1 MTISWTRR
9 RFLQTSAIAT
19 ATVLT
24 IAACGGNNQTSSSDG
39 SGSPV
44 EVTLVSYAVTQA
56 AYEKIIPKFAA
67 QWKEK
72 TGQEVRFNQSYGGS
86 GSQTR
91 AVIDGLEADVVALAL
106 ESDTLRIEEAGLI
119 KPGWQQRV
127 PNNGIITNSVIALVT
142 RPGNPKGIQGWTD
155 LTKPDVQIVTANPK
169 TSGGARWNFL
179 GAWGSV
185 TQTGGTAEQAL
196 QFTTDV
202 YKNVPILA
210 KDARESTDIFG
221 KGQGDVL
228 LNYENELIL
237 AQQKGEKV
245 DYSIPS
251 VNIKIEGPV
260 AVVDTYVDKRGT
272 REVSEAFVQFLFT
285 PEAQSEFAK
294 AGFRPALT
302 EGVDANLLTQFP
314 AIQTWFTVADLGGWN
329 KVQTEFFGDGG
340 IFDKVQQAIAGR

>member
-1 MTISWTRR
+1 MSWSRR
-9 RFLQTSAIAT
+9 RFLQTSALAT

-24 IAACGGNNQTSSSDG
+24 IAACGGNNQSSSGG
-39 SGSPV
+39 SGQPV

-56 AYEKIIPKFAA
+56 AFEQIIPKFAA
-67 QWKEK
+67 QWKQQ

-106 ESDTLRIEEAGLI
+106 ESDHLQLEKAGLLQ
-119 KPGWQQRV
+119 PGWQQRV
-127 PNNGIITNSVIALVT
+127 PNNGIITSSVVAFVT
-142 RPGNPKGIQGWTD
+142 QPGNPKGLKEWAD
-155 LTKPDVQIVTANPK
+155 LVKPDVRIVTANPK

-185 TQTGGTAEQAL
+185 TQTGGTPEQAL

-210 KDARESTDIFG
+210 KDARESTDVFL
-221 KGQGDVL
+221 KGQADVL

-237 AQQKGEKV
+237 AQQKGEQV
-245 DYSIPS
+245 DFAIPS
-251 VNIKIEGPV
+251 VNIKIEGP
-260 AVVDTYVDKRGT
+260 ASVVDTYVDKRGT

-285 PEAQSEFAK
+285 PEAQTEFAK
-294 AGFRPALT
+294 VGFRPGIS
-302 EGVDANLLTQFP
+302 EGIDPKILEKFP
-314 AIQTWFTVADLGGWN
+314 TIQTLFTVADLGGWP
-329 KVQTEFFGDGG
+329 KVQPEFFGDGG
-340 IFDKVQQAIAGR
+340 IFDKVQAGVAGR

>member
-1 MTISWTRR
+1 MKTAWTRR
-9 RFLQTSAIAT
+9 SFLQSAALAT

-24 IAACGGNNQTSSSDG
+24 IAACGGNNQSSSGGG
-39 SGSPV
+39 SQPV

-56 AYEKIIPKFAA
+56 AYEQIIPKFAA

-106 ESDTLRIEEAGLI
+106 ESDINQIEKAGLI
-119 KPGWQQRV
+119 KSGWQQRV
-127 PNNGIITNSVIALVT
+127 PNNGIITNSVVALVT
-142 RPGNPKGIQGWTD
+142 QEGNPKGIKDWSD
-155 LTKPDVQIVTANPK
+155 LIKPDVRIVTANPK

-179 GAWGSV
+179 AAWGSV
-185 TQTGGTAEQAL
+185 TQTGGTPEKAL
-196 QFTTDV
+196 EFTTAL

-210 KDARESTDIFG
+210 KDARESTDVFT
-221 KGQGDVL
+221 KGQADVL

-237 AQQKGEKV
+237 AQQKGQQV
-245 DYSIPS
+245 DYAIPS
-251 VNIKIEGPV
+251 VNINIEGPV

-285 PEAQSEFAK
+285 PEAQAEFAK
-294 AGFRPALT
+294 VGFRPAVP
-302 EGVDANLLTQFP
+302 EGVDPKLLEAFP
-314 AIQTWFTVADLGGWN
+314 KIQTWFTVADLGGWA
-329 KVQTEFFGDGG
+329 KVQPEFFGDGG
-340 IFDKVQQAIAGR
+340 IFDKVQQAVAGR